1 MNDDMYYVSINETL
15 PKQNSTKIHVLFFKV
30 PIHRKKKN
38 CRDIGLVMEK
48 WVSGTQ
54 STI

>member
-15 PKQNSTKIHVLFFKV
+15 PKQNSTKIHVLFLV
-30 PIHRKKKN
+30 LIAKKKY
-38 CRDIGLVMEK
+38 CPDIGLVMEK